1 MAVCP
6 LTTGPNGMLQLI
18 RNKASSWFMLAI
30 LFVALFALTF
40 FGIGDYFTT
49 RIDTHVAKVGDT
61 RIEQADYEQRY
72 QVWRA
77 NMRQMMGEN
86 FDPSVLDQPVW
97 REQILQQMVDEAVL
111 RNANERL
118 GLVVPASQLR
128 SVIQNEEAFQVAGHF
143 DPETYR
149 AWLASQRMSASMFEQ
164 RLRDQL
170 AARALP
176 QAVAASTL
184 VTDAEVDAY
193 LRLSE
198 QTRDARLLRV
208 REPAGEVEQTV
219 DEADV
224 QAYYEANQ
232 DRFMTEETVM
242 VEYVEVD
249 AADMEPDFTPSED
262 ELRTR
267 YERELARFG
276 TLEQRLASHILVQP
290 DGGDADAQRA
300 ALEQARELA
309 ESARQEGADFAALA
323 REHSADLGSSA
334 QGGDLGWLER
344 GLTEPAFDEALFA
357 MDEGTV
363 SDPVRTDEG
372 FHVIWLREVR
382 PAQVRAFEEVREQ
395 LLDETLAGE
404 RERLYTERA
413 GQLTDMVYADPGAL
427 HSAAESLGL
436 EVQSAGPFT
445 RNSTHGI
452 FATPAVRQ
460 AAFSDLVLT
469 EGDVSEAIS
478 LDANRMLMLRVT
490 EHKRPEPRPLAEVAD
505 LIRADILRQRRQEA
519 LQARATD
526 LFERWQAGTGL
537 DELAAELEAE
547 IETVEGITRQ
557 AAVPEP
563 ALVAELF
570 RMPRPQDQA
579 PVRQLLEVG
588 DGYVL
593 AELQAVV
600 DGDPATVADTR
611 REQVREQLAQSL
623 MQAEQEGLLAALRRS
638 EKVEISGGR
647 DTAALFGD

>member
-1 MAVCP
+1 
-6 LTTGPNGMLQLI
+6 MLQLI
-18 RNKASSWFMLAI
+18 RNKSSSWFMLII

-49 RIDTHVAKVGDT
+49 RVDTHVAKVGDA

-72 QVWRA
+72 QVWRS
-77 NMRQMMGEN
+77 NMRQMMGED

-111 RNANERL
+111 RNANERM

-128 SVIQNEEAFQVAGHF
+128 SVIQSEEAFQVAGHF
-143 DPETYR
+143 DPESYR
-149 AWLASQRMSASMFEQ
+149 AWLASQRMSAGMFEQ

-208 REPAGEVEQTV
+208 REPAQAVDETV
-219 DEADV
+219 DEAAVAEFYD
-224 QAYYEANQ
+224 ANQ

-242 VEYVEVD
+242 VEYVQVD
-249 AADMEPDFTPSED
+249 AAQMEPDFSPSEQ
-262 ELRTR
+262 ELQER
-267 YERELARFG
+267 YERERVRFG
-276 TLEQRLASHILVQP
+276 TLEQRLASHILIRP
-290 DGGDADAQRA
+290 EGDDADAQRA
-300 ALEQARELA
+300 AVAAARELA
-309 ESARQEGADFAALA
+309 ERARGEGADFAALA
-323 REHSADLGSSA
+323 REHSVDLGSSA

-344 GLTEPAFDEALFA
+344 GLTEPAFDEALFEMA
-357 MDEGTV
+357 EGGI
-363 SDPVRTDEG
+363 SEPVRTDEG
-372 FHVIWLREVR
+372 YHVIWLREVR
-382 PAQVRAFEEVREQ
+382 AEQVRSFDEVRDQ
-395 LLDETLAGE
+395 LLDETLASE
-404 RERLYTERA
+404 RERLYNERA

-427 HSAAESLGL
+427 HPAAESLGL

-445 RNSTHGI
+445 RNSMHGI

-460 AAFSDLVLT
+460 AAFSDLVLN

-490 EHKRPEPRPLAEVAD
+490 EHRRPEPRPVAEVAD
-505 LIRADILRQRRQEA
+505 QIRAEIVRQRRQDA
-519 LQARATD
+519 LQARATE
-526 LFERWQAGTGL
+526 LFERWQAGEEL
-537 DELAAELEAE
+537 DALAEALDAE
-547 IETVEGITRQ
+547 VEPVSGITRM
-557 AAVPEP
+557 ASVPEQP
-563 ALVAELF
+563 LVAELF
-570 RMPRPQDQA
+570 RMPRPQGQA
-579 PVRQLLEVG
+579 PVQQLLEVNG
-588 DGYVL
+588 NFVL

-600 DGDPATVADTR
+600 DGDPATIAEAR

-623 MQAEQEGLLAALRRS
+623 MQAEQEGLLAGLRRG

-647 DTAALFGD
+647 DANALFGD